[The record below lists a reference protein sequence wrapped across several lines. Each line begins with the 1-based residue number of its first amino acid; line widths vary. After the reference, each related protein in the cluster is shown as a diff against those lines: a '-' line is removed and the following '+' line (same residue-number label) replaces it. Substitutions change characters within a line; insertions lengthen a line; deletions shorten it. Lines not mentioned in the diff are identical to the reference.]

1 MTGNALQAE
10 LKTGWSKAIFP
21 LIVVAQKPGQGM
33 MGIPSLIC

>member
-21 LIVVAQKPGQGM
+21 LIVVAQKTRPRDD
-33 MGIPSLIC
+33 GIPSLIC